1 MNKRRKNKMQQELS
15 RCIYLLLAM
24 YQNFWC
30 LFRTMYWVV
39 LILYSVSVAPVG
51 ILLTIDS
58 QNLVNL
64 NVFYAVSLIIVF
76 ISTEFAVVFSSVGL
90 LSLIIESA
98 VVASSVSS
106 VLSLSVKSVVWAGNL
121 LSVFCLSVNLC
132 DLRI

>member
-1 MNKRRKNKMQQELS
+1 
-15 RCIYLLLAM
+15 
-24 YQNFWC
+24 
-30 LFRTMYWVV
+30 MYWVV

-76 ISTEFAVVFSSVGL
+76 ISTEFAVVFSSLGL

-106 VLSLSVKSVVWAGNL
+106 VPSLSVKSVVWAGNL
-121 LSVFCLSVNLC
+121 LSVFCPSVNLC
-132 DLRI
+132 DLGI